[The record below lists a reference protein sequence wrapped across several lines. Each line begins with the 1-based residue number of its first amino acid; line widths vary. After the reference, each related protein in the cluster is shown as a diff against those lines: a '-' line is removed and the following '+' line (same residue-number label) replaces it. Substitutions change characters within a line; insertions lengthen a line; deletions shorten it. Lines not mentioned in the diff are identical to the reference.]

1 MPRKSS
7 PQELIRLV
15 KAQQKLREQNSRRP
29 AHLRQTDEQ
38 IDRRTR
44 KALQE
49 GRINDYGVI
58 LKGDK

>member
-15 KAQQKLREQNSRRP
+15 KARQKLQAQNARRP

-38 IDRRTR
+38 IERRTR

-58 LKGDK
+58 LKGEK